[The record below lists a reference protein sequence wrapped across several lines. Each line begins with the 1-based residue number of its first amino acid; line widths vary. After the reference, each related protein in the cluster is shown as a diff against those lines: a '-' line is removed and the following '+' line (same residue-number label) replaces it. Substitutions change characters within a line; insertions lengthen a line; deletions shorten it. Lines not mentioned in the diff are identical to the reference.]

1 MSHYSDAGD
10 ITPAGSKEVYTVGS
24 TTQQDQMDPNSCFG
38 SCVNILAPGYDV
50 TSAYVGSD
58 TAFATL
64 SGTSQAAPH
73 VTGTAALLLPHMG
86 DKVKP
91 KDLYKMLDDLA
102 TPDKISDIPDDQTP
116 NAFIFNG
123 QKKSA
128 DNTTKSA

>member
-1 MSHYSDAGD
+1 
-10 ITPAGSKEVYTVGS
+10 
-24 TTQQDQMDPNSCFG
+24 
-38 SCVNILAPGYDV
+38 
-50 TSAYVGSD
+50 
-58 TAFATL
+58 
-64 SGTSQAAPH
+64 
-73 VTGTAALLLPHMG
+73 MG